1 MRVTTDNGKLLT
13 LSKQIGEG
21 GEARIFSTP
30 GGLVA
35 KVYKGPDDPSFAT
48 GGSEEQRNRD
58 GAGRKLREIWDKL
71 AAFPTGMPASVVS
84 PLELISAGGQNV
96 GYLMRAVASPH
107 ARMRDWMDRTAFK
120 SLAID
125 TVREA
130 FIRLAS
136 TLPQL
141 HGRGVVVGD
150 FNDLNV
156 LIPSEGPVLIDADS
170 FQYGKF
176 PCRTFQTRFV
186 DPRICVQAGSSFTM
200 VKPHTTDTDWYALLI
215 MLYQVLRGVGPYD
228 GIHKPKGAKPVAHGL
243 RPLQRITVHRPDVI
257 VPKFATPAD
266 QLHPDLMHAF
276 TQRIDKDERGPIP
289 ESLLYLIGEKA
300 GFVAPASV
308 TKAKGKV
315 VAEEIF
321 LTPARTGTILQ
332 VALTAAGPTVISA
345 IRSSLYRDGNLIMT
359 WPGNPSL
366 LQFRCADSHTVVMHG
381 SSASLIKGRQFVVD
395 VFDHK
400 PVLATCPTGLIY
412 QFGSDVIRES
422 VAGDIHETLGTVSGT
437 ANFWYGSKFGLG
449 FYRAGMLYRYFTFK
463 TDGTP
468 FDDRVAIQRPLGQV
482 VDEGCHFGAQAW
494 YWRIEQRRRVHYLLW
509 CIDKDGKTLCSLEAK
524 EGDDSWLENI
534 RGAAG
539 AGNHLYV
546 PTDNGMLRVGLHL
559 DATEFPDTAPWI
571 DGATKILGAHGGGI
585 VVWNGNQIFRL
596 KMT

>member
-1 MRVTTDNGKLLT
+1 MRVTTASGKSLN

-21 GEARIFSTP
+21 GEARIFAAP

-35 KVYKGPDDPSFAT
+35 KLYKGPDDPSFAT

-58 GAGRKLREIWDKL
+58 GAGRKLREIWAKL
-71 AAFPTGMPASVVS
+71 AAFPRGLSPAVVE
-84 PLELISAGGQNV
+84 PIEVLQVNAANV
-96 GYLMRAVASPH
+96 GYLMRGVETPH

-120 SLAID
+120 TLSID
-125 TVREA
+125 TVRES
-130 FIRLAS
+130 FIQLA
-136 TLPQL
+136 TALAQV
-141 HGRGVVVGD
+141 HDRGVVVGD

-156 LIPSEGPVLIDADS
+156 LIPASGPTLIDADS
-170 FQYGKF
+170 FQYGMF
-176 PCRTFQTRFV
+176 PCRTFQARFV
-186 DPRICVQAGSSFTM
+186 DPLICAPHASSLQM
-200 VKPHTTDTDWYALLI
+200 VRPHTADTDWYALLI
-215 MLYQVLRGVGPYD
+215 MLYQVLRGIGPYD
-228 GIHKPKGAKPVAHGL
+228 GVHKPKGSKPVPHSA

-276 TQRIDKDERGPIP
+276 AQRIDKDERGPIS

-300 GFVAPASV
+300 GFVVPSSV

-315 VAEEIF
+315 VAEEILVGQGKILHAQ
-321 LTPARTGTILQ
+321 LTDGGLAVVSTVG
-332 VALTAAGPTVISA
+332 AA
-345 IRSSLYRDGNLIMT
+345 LYRNENRLRT
-359 WPGNPSL
+359 LAVNPSL
-366 LQFRCADSHTVVMHG
+366 LEFRCTDQATIVLHG
-381 SSASLIKGRQFVVD
+381 SSARLDGGRQFVVD
-395 VFDHK
+395 VFDNK

-422 VAGDIHETLGTVSGT
+422 LAGDIHETLGTVSGT

-449 FYRAGMLYRYFTFK
+449 FYRVGMFYRYFTFR

-468 FDDRVAIQRPLGQV
+468 FDDRLVIQRPLGQV

-509 CIDKDGKTLCSLEAK
+509 CVDRDGKVLCSLEAK
-524 EGDDSWLENI
+524 EGEDSWLENI

-559 DATEFPDTAPWI
+559 DATEFPDTASWI
-571 DGATKILGAHGGGI
+571 DGSTKILGANGGGI
-585 VVWNGNQIFRL
+585 VVWSGNQIFRL
-596 KMT
+596 KMA

>member
-1 MRVTTDNGKLLT
+1 MRVTTASGKPLT

-21 GEARIFSTP
+21 GEARIFAAP

-48 GGSEEQRNRD
+48 GGSEEARNRD
-58 GAGRKLREIWDKL
+58 GAGRKLREIWRKL
-71 AAFPTGMPASVVS
+71 AAFPSGLPASVVS
-84 PLELISAGGQNV
+84 PIELIASAGQNV
-96 GYLMRAVASPH
+96 GYVMPAVPSPH

-130 FIRLAS
+130 FIQLAS

-141 HGRGVVVGD
+141 HDRGVVVGD

-156 LIPSEGPVLIDADS
+156 LIPKTGPVLIDADS

-176 PCRTFQTRFV
+176 PCRTFQARFV
-186 DPRICVQAGSSFTM
+186 DPLICEQTGSSFTM
-200 VKPHTTDTDWYALLI
+200 IRPHTSDTDWYALLI
-215 MLYQVLRGVGPYD
+215 MLYQVLRGIGPYD
-228 GIHKPKGAKPVAHGL
+228 GIHKPKGSKPVPHGL
-243 RPLQRITVHRPDVI
+243 RPLQRITVHRSDVI
-257 VPKFATPAD
+257 VPKFATPVD
-266 QLHPDLMHAF
+266 QIHPDLMHAF
-276 TQRIDKDERGPIP
+276 TQRIDNDERGAIP
-289 ESLLYLIGEKA
+289 EPLLYLIGEKA
-300 GFVAPASV
+300 GFVAQASV

-315 VAEEIF
+315 VAEEI
-321 LTPARTGTILQ
+321 LVGQGTILQ
-332 VALTAAGPTVISA
+332 AALTEAGPAVIMSLKPA
-345 IRSSLYRDGNLIMT
+345 LYRDGVRLRS
-359 WPGNPSL
+359 WGHNPSL
-366 LQFRCADSHTVVMHG
+366 LEFRCTPQATVVLNG
-381 SSASLIKGRQFVVD
+381 SAAQVDGGRQFVVD
-395 VFDHK
+395 LFDNK

-412 QFGSDVIRES
+412 QFGSDIVRES
-422 VAGDIHETLGTVSGT
+422 VAGDVRETLGTVSGT

-449 FYRAGMLYRYFTFK
+449 FYRAGMLYRYFTFR

-468 FDDRVAIQRPLGQV
+468 FDDRVQIARPLGQV

-509 CIDKDGKTLCSLEAK
+509 CIDRDGKTLCKLEAK
-524 EGDDSWLENI
+524 EGDGSWLEHL

-546 PTDNGMLRVGLHL
+546 PTDEGMLRVGLHL
-559 DATEFPDTAPWI
+559 DVTEFPDTAPWI

-585 VVWNGNQIFRL
+585 VVWSGNRIFRL

>member
-1 MRVTTDNGKLLT
+1 MRVTTASGKQVT

-21 GEARIFSTP
+21 GEARIFSVP

-48 GGSEEQRNRD
+48 GGSEEARNRD
-58 GAGRKLREIWDKL
+58 GAGRKLREIWGKL
-71 AAFPTGMPASVVS
+71 AAFPSGLPASVVS
-84 PLELISAGGQNV
+84 PIELIASGGQNV
-96 GYLMRAVASPH
+96 GYIMPSVASPH
-107 ARMRDWMDRTAFK
+107 ARMRDWMDRTVFK
-120 SLAID
+120 SLSID
-125 TVREA
+125 FVRES
-130 FIRLAS
+130 FLRLAR

-141 HGRGVVVGD
+141 HSRGVEAGD

-156 LIPSEGPVLIDADS
+156 LIPSSGPVVIDADS

-186 DPRICVQAGSSFTM
+186 DPRICEQTGSSFTM
-200 VKPHTTDTDWYALLI
+200 TKPHTPDTDWYALLI
-215 MLYQVLRGVGPYD
+215 MLYQVLRGIGPYD
-228 GIHKPKGAKPVAHGL
+228 GIHKPKGSKPVPHGL

-289 ESLLYLIGEKA
+289 ESLLYLIGERA
-300 GFVAPASV
+300 GFVAPMSV

-315 VAEEIF
+315 VAEEIL
-321 LTPARTGTILQ
+321 LTSAGAGAVLHAELTSDGPAAIH
-332 VALTAAGPTVISA
+332 A
-345 IRSSLYRDGNLIMT
+345 IRSSLYRNGSLIMT

-366 LQFRCADSHTVVMHG
+366 LQFRCAEADTVVMHG
-381 SSASLIKGRQFVVD
+381 SAASLIRGRQFVVD
-395 VFDHK
+395 LFDNK
-400 PVLATCPTGLIY
+400 PVLATCHTGLIY
-412 QFGSDVIRES
+412 QFGSDIIRES
-422 VAGDIHETLGTVSGT
+422 INGSTRDTLGTVSGT

-468 FDDRVAIQRPLGQV
+468 FDDRIAITRPLGQV

-494 YWRIEQRRRVHYLLW
+494 YWRIEQRRKIHYLLW
-509 CIDKDGKTLCSLEAK
+509 CIDLDGKTICSLEAK
-524 EGDDSWLENI
+524 EGDGSWLENI

-539 AGNHLYV
+539 AGNYLYV
-546 PTDNGMLRVGLHL
+546 PTDDGMIRVGLHL
-559 DATEFPDTAPWI
+559 DQTEFPDTSAWI

-585 VVWNGNQIFRL
+585 VIWSGNQIFRL
-596 KMT
+596 KIA